1 MNKYIASFFSHF
13 GAVSYFK
20 MIKKQGIKAKLMP
33 VPRSISSSC
42 GTCVYYEHPD
52 FISTGEYELECIYS
66 VNTGEPECVFKA

>member
-1 MNKYIASFFSHF
+1 MNKYIASFSSHF

-42 GTCVYYEHPD
+42 GTCVYYEYPD

-66 VNTGEPECVFKA
+66 FNTGEPECVFKA